1 MPLQQSVRNG
11 RFALY
16 VVEDISG
23 THTDPYHYKLY
34 FNTNVLP
41 EVELKP

>member
-1 MPLQQSVRNG
+1 MDMRKFG
-11 RFALY
+11 ATGIK
-16 VVEDISG
+16 E
-23 THTDPYHYKLY
+23 PYHYKLY